1 MTMFFKP
8 ETENKSPKTGGMMV
22 VTSLIAFILIFTY
35 LSLNLK
41 NIDTGYEIQE
51 LNIQTKKLNEEL
63 DRLKS
68 KKATLL
74 NLHRVEK
81 EVVEKLYYQYPESAQ
96 IIRINE
102 AENENK

>member
-1 MTMFFKP
+1 MTISFKP
-8 ETENKSPKTGGMMV
+8 EPENRTPKTGGIV
-22 VTSLIAFILIFTY
+22 VITSIIAFILIFTY

-51 LNIQTKKLNEEL
+51 LNVRMKKLNEEL

-68 KKATLL
+68 RRATLL

-81 EVVEKLYYQYPESAQ
+81 EVVEKLFYQYPESTQ

-102 AENENK
+102 AENEDK